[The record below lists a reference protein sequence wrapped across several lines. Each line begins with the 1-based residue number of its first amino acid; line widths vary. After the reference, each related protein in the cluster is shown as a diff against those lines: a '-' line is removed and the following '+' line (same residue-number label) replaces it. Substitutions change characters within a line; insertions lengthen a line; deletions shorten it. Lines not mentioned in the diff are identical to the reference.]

1 MNRSEKPEKATSSVK
16 SKGANQE
23 KNSKPLILI
32 VDDDS
37 ILRGVAGE
45 SLKQAGFSVSE
56 AENGVQA
63 LAAIKKRRPDIVL
76 LDVMM
81 PEMDGYDTC
90 RAIRELPNGDMLPV
104 VMITALEDLDSINR
118 AYEVGA
124 TDFITKPIKWIILV
138 QRVRYMIRAVQ
149 MNMERNRLQQE
160 LQHAQRLK
168 AIGTLAAGIAH
179 DFKNLLQIIQ
189 GSVELLLLNK
199 SAEDPD
205 YADLQEIFSTSRIGH
220 ELVQQMLAY
229 SRSLKSEKK
238 PTDLN
243 AQISRTGQRLQK
255 SLPESITVQL
265 RLDEELPSVAVDAVQ
280 MEQVLMNLATNARD
294 AMPQGG
300 TLGIQT
306 STIELTEAYCR
317 RHPKTRPGKY
327 VSLRVSDTGEGMEP
341 GTRDRIFEPF
351 FSTKEVG
358 KGTGLGLSMVYGIVQ
373 NHDGL
378 IICNSRPSQ
387 GSTFNVLLPLHSGQA
402 LPQPVSLKKSAPEVK
417 PRKGPAEPKIVSEK
431 TASEEPAAEK
441 IVPEENDPKEVA
453 GKKTASKETILLV
466 DDEHL
471 IRKFGK
477 RRLEFEG
484 YSVFTA
490 SDGEEALELYREK
503 IDRIDLVLLDLM
515 MPGIGGKQ
523 CLTEILQLNP
533 QAKIVIASAYSPGD
547 GSLQELI
554 KMASGHLRKP
564 YLSEQLLQV
573 VRSTLDGA

>member
-1 MNRSEKPEKATSSVK
+1 M
-16 SKGANQE
+16 
-23 KNSKPLILI
+23 
-32 VDDDS
+32 DDDS

-63 LAAIKKRRPDIVL
+63 LAAIKRSRPDIVL

-81 PEMDGYDTC
+81 PEMDGFDTC
-90 RAIRELPNGDMLPV
+90 RAIRGLPNGDMLPV
-104 VMITALEDLDSINR
+104 VMITALEDLDSINK

-124 TDFITKPIKWIILV
+124 TDFITKPINWVILV
-138 QRVRYMIRAVQ
+138 QRVRYMLRAVQ
-149 MNMERNRLQQE
+149 MNLERNRLQQE

-168 AIGTLAAGIAH
+168 AIGTLASGIAH

-199 SAEDPD
+199 TDGDPD

-238 PTDLN
+238 NTDLN

-255 SLPESITVQL
+255 SLPESVSLQL
-265 RLDEELPSVAVDAVQ
+265 RLDQDLPAVAVDAVQ

-294 AMPQGG
+294 AMPEGG

-306 STIELTEAYCR
+306 STIELTQAFCR
-317 RHPKTRPGKY
+317 RHPKAKPGAY
-327 VSLRVSDTGEGMEP
+327 VCLRVSDTGEGMEP

-358 KGTGLGLSMVYGIVQ
+358 KGTGLGLSMAYGIIQ

-378 IICNSRPSQ
+378 ITCNSRPGQ
-387 GSTFNVLLPLHSGQA
+387 GTTFNVLLPLQSGQTF
-402 LPQPVSLKKSAPEVK
+402 PQPVSLKQPGSEAQPKKSADP
-417 PRKGPAEPKIVSEK
+417 PKSVPEK
-431 TASEEPAAEK
+431 TVLEK
-441 IVPEENDPKEVA
+441 VVPEKTVSQENSPGQTV

-471 IRKFGK
+471 IRQFGK

-484 YSVFTA
+484 YTVITA
-490 SDGEEALELYREK
+490 SDAEEALELFREK
-503 IDRIDLVLLDLM
+503 KDRIDVILLDLM
-515 MPGIGGKQ
+515 MPGIGGKK
-523 CLTEILQLNP
+523 CLAEILQIDP

-564 YLSEQLLQV
+564 YLSEQLLEV
-573 VRSTLDGA
+573 VRTTLDGS

>member
-1 MNRSEKPEKATSSVK
+1 MNRAEIPGTESALSK
-16 SKGANQE
+16 SKGE
-23 KNSKPLILI
+23 KQGTDSKPLILI

-45 SLKQAGFSVSE
+45 SLRQAGFSVSE

-63 LAAIKKRRPDIVL
+63 LAAIKESRPDIVL

-81 PEMDGYDTC
+81 PEMDGFDTC
-90 RAIRELPNGDMLPV
+90 RAIRALPNGDMLPV
-104 VMITALEDLDSINR
+104 VMITALEDLDSINK

-124 TDFITKPIKWIILV
+124 TDFITKPINWVILV
-138 QRVRYMIRAVQ
+138 QRVRYMLRAVQ
-149 MNMERNRLQQE
+149 MNLERNRLQQE

-168 AIGTLAAGIAH
+168 AIGTLASGIAH

-199 SAEDPD
+199 AAGDQD
-205 YADLQEIFSTSRIGH
+205 YADLQEIFTTTRIGN

-255 SLPESITVQL
+255 SMPESVSLQL
-265 RLDEELPSVAVDAVQ
+265 RLDEDLPAVAVDAVQ

-294 AMPQGG
+294 AMPEGG
-300 TLGIQT
+300 TLRIQT
-306 STIELTEAYCR
+306 STIELTQAFCR
-317 RHPKTRPGKY
+317 RHPKTKPGAY
-327 VSLRVSDTGEGMEP
+327 VCLRVSDTGEGMEP

-358 KGTGLGLSMVYGIVQ
+358 KGTGLGLSMVYGIIQ
-373 NHDGL
+373 SHDGL
-378 IICNSRPSQ
+378 ITCNTRPGQ
-387 GSTFNVLLPLHSGQA
+387 GTTFNVLLPLQSGQT
-402 LPQPVSLKKSAPEVK
+402 LPQPVSLKQPASEGQPKKSAES
-417 PRKGPAEPKIVSEK
+417 PKII
-431 TASEEPAAEK
+431 AEK
-441 IVPEENDPKEVA
+441 ADPENTVLQENSPGQTV
-453 GKKTASKETILLV
+453 GKNTASKGTILLV

-471 IRKFGK
+471 IRQFGK

-484 YSVFTA
+484 YSVITA
-490 SDGEEALELYREK
+490 SDGEEALELFREK
-503 IDRIDLVLLDLM
+503 KDRIDLILLDLM
-515 MPGIGGKQ
+515 MPGIGGKK
-523 CLTEILQLNP
+523 CLAEILQIDP

-547 GSLQELI
+547 GSLQDLVRR
-554 KMASGHLRKP
+554 ASGHLRKP

-573 VRSTLDGA
+573 VRTTLDGS

>member
-1 MNRSEKPEKATSSVK
+1 MNQVEGSGTEASSSK
-16 SKGANQE
+16 SKGAIQE
-23 KNSKPLILI
+23 AESGPLILI

-45 SLKQAGFSVSE
+45 SLRQAGFSVSE

-63 LAAIKKRRPDIVL
+63 LTAIKKNRPDIVL

-81 PEMDGYDTC
+81 PEMDGFDTC
-90 RAIRELPNGDMLPV
+90 RAIRALPNGDMLPV
-104 VMITALEDLDSINR
+104 VMITALEDLDSINK

-124 TDFITKPIKWIILV
+124 TDFITKPINWIILV
-138 QRVRYMIRAVQ
+138 QRVRYMLRAVQ
-149 MNMERNRLQQE
+149 MNLERNRLQQE
-160 LQHAQRLK
+160 LQQAQRLK
-168 AIGTLAAGIAH
+168 AIGTLASGIAH

-199 SAEDPD
+199 SPGDQD
-205 YADLQEIFSTSRIGH
+205 YADLQEIFTTTRIGN

-238 PTDLN
+238 NTDLN

-255 SLPESITVQL
+255 SLPESISLQL
-265 RLDEELPSVAVDAVQ
+265 RLDKDLPAVALDAVQ

-294 AMPQGG
+294 AMPDGG

-306 STIELTEAYCR
+306 STIELTQAFCR
-317 RHPKTRPGKY
+317 RHPKAKPGAY
-327 VSLRVSDTGEGMEP
+327 VCLRVSDTGEGMEP

-358 KGTGLGLSMVYGIVQ
+358 KGTGLGLSMVYGIIQ

-378 IICNSRPSQ
+378 ITCNSRPGQ
-387 GSTFNVLLPLHSGQA
+387 GTTFNVLLPLQSGQTF
-402 LPQPVSLKKSAPEVK
+402 PQPVSLKQPGSEAQPTKSAE
-417 PRKGPAEPKIVSEK
+417 APKIVSEK
-431 TASEEPAAEK
+431 M
-441 IVPEENDPKEVA
+441 VPERAVPKKSVSQENSPRQSVE
-453 GKKTASKETILLV
+453 KKTASKETILLV

-471 IRKFGK
+471 IRQFGK

-484 YSVFTA
+484 YMVITA
-490 SDGEEALELYREK
+490 SDAEEALALFQEK
-503 IDRIDLVLLDLM
+503 KDRIDLILLDLM
-515 MPGIGGKQ
+515 MPGIGGKK
-523 CLTEILQLNP
+523 CLAEILQIDP

-547 GSLQELI
+547 GSLQELV

-564 YLSEQLLQV
+564 YLSEQLLEV
-573 VRSTLDGA
+573 VRTTLDGI

>member
-1 MNRSEKPEKATSSVK
+1 M
-16 SKGANQE
+16 QE
-23 KNSKPLILI
+23 AESGPLILI

-45 SLKQAGFSVSE
+45 SLRQAGFSVSE

-63 LAAIKKRRPDIVL
+63 LAAIKKSRPDIVL

-81 PEMDGYDTC
+81 PEMDGFDTC
-90 RAIRELPNGDMLPV
+90 RAIRSLPNGDMLPV
-104 VMITALEDLDSINR
+104 VMITALEDLDSINK

-124 TDFITKPIKWIILV
+124 TDFITKPINWIILV
-138 QRVRYMIRAVQ
+138 QRVRYMLRAVQ
-149 MNMERNRLQQE
+149 MNKERNRLQEE
-160 LQHAQRLK
+160 LQQAQRLK
-168 AIGTLAAGIAH
+168 AIGTLASGIAH

-199 SAEDPD
+199 SPGDQD
-205 YADLQEIFSTSRIGH
+205 YADLQEIFTTARIGN

-238 PTDLN
+238 NTDLN

-255 SLPESITVQL
+255 SLPESISLQL
-265 RLDEELPSVAVDAVQ
+265 RLDEDLPAVALDAVQ

-294 AMPQGG
+294 AMPDGG

-306 STIELTEAYCR
+306 STIELTQAFCK
-317 RHPKTRPGKY
+317 RHPKAKPGAY
-327 VSLRVSDTGEGMEP
+327 VCLRVSDTGEGMEP

-358 KGTGLGLSMVYGIVQ
+358 KGTGLGLSMVYGIIQ

-378 IICNSRPSQ
+378 ITCNSRPGQ
-387 GSTFNVLLPLHSGQA
+387 GTTFNVLLPLQSGQKF
-402 LPQPVSLKKSAPEVK
+402 PQPVSLKQPGSEAQPTKSAE
-417 PRKGPAEPKIVSEK
+417 APKIVSEK
-431 TASEEPAAEK
+431 MLPERP
-441 IVPEENDPKEVA
+441 VPKKSVSQENSPRQSVE
-453 GKKTASKETILLV
+453 KKTASKETILLV

-471 IRKFGK
+471 IRQFGK

-484 YSVFTA
+484 YTVITA
-490 SDGEEALELYREK
+490 SDAEEALALFQEK
-503 IDRIDLVLLDLM
+503 KDRIDLILLDLM
-515 MPGIGGKQ
+515 MPGIGGEK
-523 CLTEILQLNP
+523 CLAEILQIDP

-547 GSLQELI
+547 GSLQELV

-564 YLSEQLLQV
+564 YLSEQLLEV
-573 VRSTLDGA
+573 VRTTLDGI

>member
-1 MNRSEKPEKATSSVK
+1 M
-16 SKGANQE
+16 QE
-23 KNSKPLILI
+23 AESGPLILI

-45 SLKQAGFSVSE
+45 SLRQAGFSVSE

-63 LAAIKKRRPDIVL
+63 LAAIKKSRPDIVL

-81 PEMDGYDTC
+81 PEMDGFDTC
-90 RAIRELPNGDMLPV
+90 RAIRSLPNGDMLPV
-104 VMITALEDLDSINR
+104 VMITALEDLDSINK

-124 TDFITKPIKWIILV
+124 TDFITKPINWIILV
-138 QRVRYMIRAVQ
+138 QRVRYMLRAVQ
-149 MNMERNRLQQE
+149 MNKERNRLQEE
-160 LQHAQRLK
+160 LQQAQRLK
-168 AIGTLAAGIAH
+168 AIGTLASGIAH

-199 SAEDPD
+199 SPGDQD
-205 YADLQEIFSTSRIGH
+205 YADLQEIFTTARIGN

-238 PTDLN
+238 NTDLN
-243 AQISRTGQRLQK
+243 AQISRSGQRLQK
-255 SLPESITVQL
+255 SLPESISLQL
-265 RLDEELPSVAVDAVQ
+265 RLDEDLPAVALDAVQ

-294 AMPQGG
+294 AMPDGG

-306 STIELTEAYCR
+306 STIELTQAFCK
-317 RHPKTRPGKY
+317 RHPKAKPGAY
-327 VSLRVSDTGEGMEP
+327 VCLRVSDTGEGMEP

-358 KGTGLGLSMVYGIVQ
+358 KGTGLGLSMVYGIIQ

-378 IICNSRPSQ
+378 ITCNSRPGQ
-387 GSTFNVLLPLHSGQA
+387 GTTFNVLLPLQSGQKF
-402 LPQPVSLKKSAPEVK
+402 PQPVSLKQPGSEAQPTKSAE
-417 PRKGPAEPKIVSEK
+417 APKIVSEK
-431 TASEEPAAEK
+431 MLPERP
-441 IVPEENDPKEVA
+441 VPKKSVSQENSPRQSVE
-453 GKKTASKETILLV
+453 KKTASKETILLV

-471 IRKFGK
+471 IRQFGK

-484 YSVFTA
+484 YTVITA
-490 SDGEEALELYREK
+490 SDAEEALALFQEK
-503 IDRIDLVLLDLM
+503 KDRIDLILLDLM
-515 MPGIGGKQ
+515 MPGIGGEK
-523 CLTEILQLNP
+523 CLAEILQIDP

-547 GSLQELI
+547 GSLQELV

-564 YLSEQLLQV
+564 YLSEQLLEV
-573 VRSTLDGA
+573 VRTTLDGI